1 MKKFNKY
8 ILLGTAAV
16 ALSACADLD
25 TKYLGSYVSTE
36 QKGEVLE
43 QNPDMGTA
51 AVTGIFSQAT
61 SIFTIASSHYDFGYP
76 SVMMG
81 MDHKTTDLVAKY
93 SGYNWFRTYEAYIGT
108 DTGIPSAQMW
118 YYMYNQISTCNSV
131 IASVGYEPTEQLNRF
146 FLAQAAAVRA
156 WDYWNL
162 AQIYQKNYAGSES
175 LPCVPILTDL
185 NQDEAALNG
194 AARATVQEVYDQ
206 ILSDLN
212 LAIEMLTGNTTNP
225 SAVVST
231 QTKRLIS
238 LPVAYGLRARVYLTM
253 HKYAEAAADAQT
265 AIANFSG
272 RPYTIDEV
280 STPGFTDMSDASW
293 MWGLAVSETDDAVRG
308 GSIVNFPSMMCT
320 FAHGYCDQGGA
331 WRWCGKK
338 LYEYIPATDV
348 RKYWFLDENRQNS
361 HLTAEQTAWINSFIT
376 GTPSYGVDQ
385 SVNIMPYTNVK
396 FNSYQGVIQQGLNAS
411 DIPLM
416 RVEEM
421 YYILAEGQAM
431 SGNVETGRNTLVNFV
446 KQYRDPSYSCTATTA
461 ADLQEEIWWQRRV
474 EFWGEGLAW
483 FDVMRLHKGIDRR
496 GYAFP
501 TAFVYVFSYEDD
513 YNIVPIPNSEI
524 STNKLISSD
533 QNNPTYTSPKYVA
546 DVE

>member
-8 ILLGTAAV
+8 ILLGSAAL
-16 ALSACADLD
+16 AMTSCADLD
-25 TKYLGSYVSTE
+25 TEYLGAYVSTD
-36 QKGEVLE
+36 QKAEVLE
-43 QNPDMGTA
+43 QNPEMGVA
-51 AVTGIFSQAT
+51 AVAGIFSQL
-61 SIFTIASSHYDFGYP
+61 SSPFTISSNHYDFGYP
-76 SVMMG
+76 AVMMG
-81 MDHKTTDLVAKY
+81 MDHKTTDYISKD
-93 SGYNWFRTYEAYIGT
+93 SGYNWFRTYEAYSGLDSSVT
-108 DTGIPSAQMW
+108 SFQMW
-118 YYMYNQISTCNSV
+118 YYMYTQIYSTNAV
-131 IASVGYEPTEQLNRF
+131 ISSVGYEPTSDLNRF
-146 FLAQAAAVRA
+146 FLAQATAVRA

-162 AQIYQKNYAGSES
+162 AQIYQKNYSGSET
-175 LPCVPILTDL
+175 LACVPIITEQ
-185 NQDEAALNG
+185 NQSDAAVNG
-194 AARATVQEVYDQ
+194 CSRNTVQEVYDQ

-212 LAIEMLTGNTTNP
+212 IAIEMLTGNTTNP
-225 SAVVST
+225 SEVVST

-253 HKYAEAAADAQT
+253 HKYAEAAADAQA

-293 MWGLAVSETDDAVRG
+293 MWGIAINETDYGIRG
-308 GSIVNFPSMMCT
+308 GSIVNFPSMSCT
-320 FAHGYCDQGGA
+320 FSHGYCDQGGA

-361 HLTAEQTAWINSFIT
+361 HLTAEQTAWINQFCT
-376 GTPSYGVDQ
+376 KAPSYGADATT
-385 SVNIMPYTNVK
+385 NIMPYTNVK
-396 FNSYQGVIQQGLNAS
+396 FNSYQGVIRQGLNAS

-431 SGNVETGRNTLVNFV
+431 SGNLEAGRKTLVDFV
-446 KQYRDPSYSCTATTA
+446 QKYRDPSFASTATSVEG
-461 ADLQEEIWWQRRV
+461 LQEEIWWQRRV
-474 EFWGEGLAW
+474 ELWGEGLAW

-496 GYAFP
+496 GYGFP
-501 TAFVYVFSYEDD
+501 TAYVYVFDYSEK
-513 YNIVPIPNSEI
+513 YNIVPIPYDEVT
-524 STNKLISSD
+524 TNKGISSD
-533 QNNPTYTSPKYVA
+533 QNNETYSTPTPVE